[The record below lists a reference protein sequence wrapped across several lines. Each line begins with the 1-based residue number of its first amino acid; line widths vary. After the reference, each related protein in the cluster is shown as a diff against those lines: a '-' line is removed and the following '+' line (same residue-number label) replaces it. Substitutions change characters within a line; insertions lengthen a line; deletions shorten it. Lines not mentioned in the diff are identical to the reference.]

1 MVLVLSGLPF
11 ELCLTA
17 LGTRRVNIRY
27 ASGESIATELEGAI
41 LIDEDVGGPE
51 VAVQEATGVRVL
63 QAGENVK
70 AEALHRGFGFMEV
83 LKPVDGGGES
93 CAVTTG
99 VSKSQSLGRG
109 SMYRIDQ
116 HQAVWLSFLGQGQ
129 RV

>member
-1 MVLVLSGLPF
+1 M
-11 ELCLTA
+11 
-17 LGTRRVNIRY
+17 N
-27 ASGESIATELEGAI
+27 
-41 LIDEDVGGPE
+41 
-51 VAVQEATGVRVL
+51 EATGVRVP
-63 QAGENVK
+63 QAGQNIN
-70 AEALHRGFGFMEV
+70 AEASHRGFRFSEV

-93 CAVTTG
+93 CAVTTD